1 MPLSEKGQIFL
12 REYLKVAPRATDEYI
27 DQFVHDMRTEN
38 VLKYAIQNA
47 WSKFLVEKERHP
59 SRVQGPVAPIAQRP
73 QLNSVNAPLTTPP
86 RTSLSAPPAPAASLP
101 KPLTPPSPSL
111 NPLMPPMSTKS
122 LPTLAFRLANA
133 KAGVD
138 YRCKLE
144 LVTPDAPAFEIKA
157 IEVPPDLGLIGD
169 GMRSEVFGKPN
180 KDGDF
185 KFKVW
190 YSIGDSDLAQ
200 STTVVL
206 VINPDPKSLWKDLPS
221 NQSDPY
227 WKPDLASVSLEGD
240 AVHMVAASKRGRSH
254 AHVGSF
260 RDDDFYLSYLPEDRW
275 HIAIVSDGA
284 GSAKFSRRGS
294 QIICNEGGARLQELL
309 VGADGA
315 KLIQAVEAWNEAKVN
330 GSPSESLER
339 QVQNLLYTTVGYTA
353 HHVTR
358 LLQDEC
364 KTRAD
369 LGGVFKDYSSTAIIG
384 LMRKFP
390 FGVLCATYWVGDGA
404 VGVLKTDGTA
414 TLLGESDS
422 GEYSGQTRF
431 LEPAEVS
438 QDALMKRI
446 RFELTAEFKAMI
458 LMTDGVSDPFFETEA
473 NLTNPAKWTA
483 LWEDVSSKASLAQAD
498 QEVAQRVVD
507 WLDFWSSGNHDD
519 RTLAVLY

>member
-1 MPLSEKGQIFL
+1 MSI
-12 REYLKVAPRATDEYI
+12 
-27 DQFVHDMRTEN
+27 H
-38 VLKYAIQNA
+38 
-47 WSKFLVEKERHP
+47 
-59 SRVQGPVAPIAQRP
+59 
-73 QLNSVNAPLTTPP
+73 
-86 RTSLSAPPAPAASLP
+86 P
-101 KPLTPPSPSL
+101 KPHPA
-111 NPLMPPMSTKS
+111 
-122 LPTLAFRLANA
+122 LAFRLTNG
-133 KAGVD
+133 KAGVE

-144 LVTPDAPAFEIKA
+144 LIDQNVPDYEIKA
-157 IEVPPDLGLIGD
+157 IEVPPQIGLIGE
-169 GMRSEVFGKPN
+169 GSLKEVYGTPT
-180 KDGDF
+180 KDGEF
-185 KFKVW
+185 KVKVW

-200 STTVVL
+200 SVSVAL

-227 WKPDLASVSLEGD
+227 GKPDLASVSLAGD

-315 KLIQAVEAWNEAKVN
+315 KLIQAVESLNAAKVN
-330 GSPSESLER
+330 GSPSEGLER
-339 QVQNLLYTTVGYTA
+339 QVQNLLYTTIGYTA
-353 HHVTR
+353 HHVTK

-483 LWEDVSSKASLAQAD
+483 LWEDVSSKASLDQAD

>member
-1 MPLSEKGQIFL
+1 MPLSEKGQIYL
-12 REYLKVAPRATDEYI
+12 REYLKAAPGSTDSNIEV
-27 DQFVHDMRTEN
+27 FVRDPRTAEIM
-38 VLKYAIQNA
+38 KSAIQSA
-47 WSKFLVEKERHP
+47 WRKYGGDKNHTLLS
-59 SRVQGPVAPIAQRP
+59 GPVAPIAQRP
-73 QLNSVNAPLTTPP
+73 QPNPVNVPLPTPS

-101 KPLTPPSPSL
+101 KNNTPPSSSL
-111 NPLMPPMSTKS
+111 NAPMPPMSTKP

-144 LVTPDAPAFEIKA
+144 LITPDAPAFEIKA
-157 IEVPPDLGLIGD
+157 IEAPPNLGLIGD
-169 GMRSEVFGKPN
+169 GMRNEVFGKPSQ
-180 KDGDF
+180 DGEF
-185 KFKVW
+185 KIKVW

-200 STTVVL
+200 SVSVAL

-221 NQSDPY
+221 NQGDPY
-227 WKPDLASVSLEGD
+227 WKPDLASVSLTGD

-315 KLIQAVEAWNEAKVN
+315 KLIQAVESMNAAKVN
-330 GSPSESLER
+330 GSPTEGLER
-339 QVQNLLYTTVGYTA
+339 QVQNLLYTTIGYTA
-353 HHVTR
+353 HHVTK

-446 RFELTAEFKAMI
+446 RFELTVDFKAML

-473 NLTNPAKWTA
+473 NLINPTKWTA
-483 LWEDVSSKASLAQAD
+483 LWDDVSSKASLAQTD
-498 QEVAQRVVD
+498 QEVAHRVVD
-507 WLDFWSSGNHDD
+507 WLDFWSAGNHDD